1 MEKGS
6 IIKIKSLIL
15 ALIIGNALIFS
26 QSRHRS
32 KKNRTNVEKFVLV
45 SFAQAASPDS
55 VKVVSFIE
63 IPYFALQFVK
73 ENGQFI
79 AGYQASISLKRKKGR
94 ELGHKVW
101 SDTIRVDSYGDTQSR
116 IKNRKHFYTFTVP
129 VGEIVDVLG
138 ELQDADTRKKGIQ
151 KKKLNLKH
159 YTKIP
164 SLMPPTILLNFP
176 GDWGFGV
183 GKIPSR
189 GIRVRELGDGIFLDI
204 SGFVHNGD
212 YQLSIHLS
220 NSNTTDSLIQIMNG
234 NGSEGFFNQRISIP
248 SSQLKSLKNDFTI
261 ELNQGG
267 SSDVERVTFSTYK
280 AGLSSFVYNIDL
292 AMRQMKYILTNE
304 ERLQLKGKS
313 KKEKEALFYSVWK
326 KRDQTPETEYNE
338 LMEEYYG
345 RIWYANEHFDSWQP
359 GWETDLGMI
368 YILFGPPDEIQRT
381 NPSTS
386 TSSLFQLWSYYQIN
400 KQFVFKDQNGF
411 GDYRLETPF
420 LGAGL

>member
-1 MEKGS
+1 
-6 IIKIKSLIL
+6 
-15 ALIIGNALIFS
+15 
-26 QSRHRS
+26 
-32 KKNRTNVEKFVLV
+32 
-45 SFAQAASPDS
+45 
-55 VKVVSFIE
+55 
-63 IPYFALQFVK
+63 
-73 ENGQFI
+73 
-79 AGYQASISLKRKKGR
+79 
-94 ELGHKVW
+94 
-101 SDTIRVDSYGDTQSR
+101 
-116 IKNRKHFYTFTVP
+116 
-129 VGEIVDVLG
+129 
-138 ELQDADTRKKGIQ
+138 
-151 KKKLNLKH
+151 
-159 YTKIP
+159 
-164 SLMPPTILLNFP
+164 
-176 GDWGFGV
+176 
-183 GKIPSR
+183 
-189 GIRVRELGDGIFLDI
+189 
-204 SGFVHNGD
+204 
-212 YQLSIHLS
+212 
-220 NSNTTDSLIQIMNG
+220 MNG

-313 KKEKEALFYSVWK
+313 RKEKEALFYSVWK

>member
-6 IIKIKSLIL
+6 IINIKSLIL

-138 ELQDADTRKKGIQ
+138 ELQ
-151 KKKLNLKH
+151 
-159 YTKIP
+159 KIE
-164 SLMPPTILLNFP
+164 N
-176 GDWGFGV
+176 
-183 GKIPSR
+183 
-189 GIRVRELGDGIFLDI
+189 
-204 SGFVHNGD
+204 
-212 YQLSIHLS
+212 
-220 NSNTTDSLIQIMNG
+220 
-234 NGSEGFFNQRISIP
+234 ISIP
-248 SSQLKSLKNDFTI
+248 LLFRLGKSL
-261 ELNQGG
+261 
-267 SSDVERVTFSTYK
+267 TY
-280 AGLSSFVYNIDL
+280 
-292 AMRQMKYILTNE
+292 
-304 ERLQLKGKS
+304 
-313 KKEKEALFYSVWK
+313 
-326 KRDQTPETEYNE
+326 
-338 LMEEYYG
+338 
-345 RIWYANEHFDSWQP
+345 
-359 GWETDLGMI
+359 
-368 YILFGPPDEIQRT
+368 
-381 NPSTS
+381 
-386 TSSLFQLWSYYQIN
+386 
-400 KQFVFKDQNGF
+400 
-411 GDYRLETPF
+411 
-420 LGAGL
+420 